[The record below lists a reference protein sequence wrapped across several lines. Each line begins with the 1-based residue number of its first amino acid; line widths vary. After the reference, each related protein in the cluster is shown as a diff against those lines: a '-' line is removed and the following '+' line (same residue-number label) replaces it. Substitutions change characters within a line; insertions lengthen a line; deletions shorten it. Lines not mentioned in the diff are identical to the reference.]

1 MKKETVQK
9 SHEMYKKKIEE
20 KELADEMIIHDIHL
34 TPMIFDADS
43 SFYYTYFKINS
54 LKDWELLK
62 KVYDIHPLKMQ
73 VTNFPEIIIAESWF
87 DLEDADIC
95 KDEEVFKKF
104 ELNLDEMRW
113 EKISVKQFLIKI
125 LHTQHCELYILD

>member
-20 KELADEMIIHDIHL
+20 KKLADEMIIHDIHL

-62 KVYDIHPLKMQ
+62 KVYD
-73 VTNFPEIIIAESWF
+73 
-87 DLEDADIC
+87 
-95 KDEEVFKKF
+95 FKNASYKF
-104 ELNLDEMRW
+104 SRNYYCGIM
-113 EKISVKQFLIKI
+113 V
-125 LHTQHCELYILD
+125 

>member
-20 KELADEMIIHDIHL
+20 KKLADEMIIHDIHL

-62 KVYDIHPLKMQ
+62 KVYDIHPLK
-73 VTNFPEIIIAESWF
+73 
-87 DLEDADIC
+87 C
-95 KDEEVFKKF
+95 KLQIFQK
-104 ELNLDEMRW
+104 LLLRNHG
-113 EKISVKQFLIKI
+113 LI
-125 LHTQHCELYILD
+125 

>member
-20 KELADEMIIHDIHL
+20 KKLADEMIIHDIHL

-73 VTNFPEIIIAESWF
+73 VTNFPKRVQKGIFFSK
-87 DLEDADIC
+87 C
-95 KDEEVFKKF
+95 TNSKREVW
-104 ELNLDEMRW
+104 L
-113 EKISVKQFLIKI
+113 S
-125 LHTQHCELYILD
+125 LHV

>member
-20 KELADEMIIHDIHL
+20 KKLADEMITHDIHL

-62 KVYDIHPLKMQ
+62 KVYDIHPLKM
-73 VTNFPEIIIAESWF
+73 
-87 DLEDADIC
+87 
-95 KDEEVFKKF
+95 
-104 ELNLDEMRW
+104 
-113 EKISVKQFLIKI
+113 
-125 LHTQHCELYILD
+125 

>member
-1 MKKETVQK
+1 MKRRKK
-9 SHEMYKKKIEE
+9 NHEKRN
-20 KELADEMIIHDIHL
+20 DIHL

-113 EKISVKQFLIKI
+113 EKISVMQPLII
-125 LHTQHCELYILD
+125 GNRLDTKLI

>member
-1 MKKETVQK
+1 MKRRKKNHEKRNSTK

-20 KELADEMIIHDIHL
+20 KLADEMIIHDIHL

-62 KVYDIHPLKMQ
+62 KFM
-73 VTNFPEIIIAESWF
+73 TF
-87 DLEDADIC
+87 
-95 KDEEVFKKF
+95 
-104 ELNLDEMRW
+104 
-113 EKISVKQFLIKI
+113 I
-125 LHTQHCELYILD
+125 L